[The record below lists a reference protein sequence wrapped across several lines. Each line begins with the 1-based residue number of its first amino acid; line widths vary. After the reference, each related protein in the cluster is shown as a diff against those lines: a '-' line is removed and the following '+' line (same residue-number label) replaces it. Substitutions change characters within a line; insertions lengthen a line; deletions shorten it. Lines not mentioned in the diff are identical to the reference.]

1 MKRVMLTKYGFI
13 RRSEQDFGDDGNR
26 FACYCAGDRV
36 RVTKHVSDGQVYIHA
51 SIDSGK
57 LPYEVYSKLPHYFA
71 LDALN
76 GVAIEYLT
84 DERLREFYDNCLLYE
99 KEFIEAENAIVMPT
113 ISEIKV
119 QCMKVRAKRQEEL
132 AEINRCFTVAVV
144 LKVDKYEWNDLR
156 QYLLSLEDSVSRYD
170 PEKYP
175 QTILNTARSINF
187 CKADCSGL
195 QDSFY
200 YKWIM
205 KRINN

>member
-1 MKRVMLTKYGFI
+1 MKKVMLTKYGFI
-13 RRSEQDFGDDGNR
+13 RRSEQDFGDDGDR
-26 FACYCAGDRV
+26 FTCYRAGDRV

-76 GVAIEYLT
+76 GVAIESLT

-99 KEFIEAENAIVMPT
+99 EEFIEAENTIVMPT
-113 ISEIKV
+113 ISEIKI
-119 QCMKVRAKRQEEL
+119 QCMRVQAKRQEEL
-132 AEINRCFTVAVV
+132 AEINRRFTAAVA
-144 LKVDKYEWNDLR
+144 LKVCKWEWSELR
-156 QYLLSLEDSVSRYD
+156 DYLLSLEKSISCYD
-170 PEKYP
+170 PEEYP

-187 CKADCSGL
+187 CKPDCSEL

-205 KRINN
+205 ERVNK